1 MKKLI
6 ISITILSVFGLV
18 GCGNNDKLGMSSE
31 KTVEKSI
38 EEIIS
43 HPHFEN
49 EHKSCEVL
57 LNCWQQITDIHNE
70 VLKEYE
76 KDKNN
81 ANYKSAIDKFSIE
94 IEKLNNE
101 LKNGDVVK
109 DLKEMYGAFISNIEG
124 FQESYKLM
132 DNGEIKK
139 GQKLGKKIIKN
150 FQNNSDIFDRFHKN
164 LK

>member
-1 MKKLI
+1 MRKLVI
-6 ISITILSVFGLV
+6 GIAILSILNLV
-18 GCGNNDKLGMSSE
+18 SCGNDEKLSMNSE
-31 KTVEKSI
+31 KTIEKNI
-38 EEIIS
+38 EEILS

-57 LNCWQQITDIHNE
+57 LDCWQQITNVHNE

-76 KDKNN
+76 NDKNTVD
-81 ANYKSAIDKFSIE
+81 YKSAIDKFSIE
-94 IEKLNNE
+94 IEKLDYE
-101 LKNGDVVK
+101 LKNGNVVK
-109 DLKEMYGAFISNIEG
+109 DLKEMYSAFISNIEG

-132 DNGEIKK
+132 DNEEIKR